1 MSLHTTSL
9 NYALPI
15 SALWPATQSY
25 ALEFE
30 HLFTRP
36 VRPDVG
42 GTLVFPGREL
52 QPHGRPY
59 RRDQLVAIGRRLAEA
74 RGVDAQQDRRHR
86 GAFGEVQPF
95 EMADMIVAAALG
107 KQMPAAV
114 PFAQIFGDSARFD
127 DDAILVLDYRR
138 FAERMDG
145 DQFGRGEIGDRIAVV
160 IFDLIGCA
168 DFLEQP

>member
-107 KQMPAAV
+107 NQMPAAV
-114 PFAQIFGDSARFD
+114 PFAQIFGDRARSD
-127 DDAILVLDYRR
+127 VDAILSWNHGQ
-138 FAERMDG
+138 FAEGRAADRC
-145 DQFGRGEIGDRIAVV
+145 GRGGMGDRMRGV
-160 IFDLIGCA
+160 IFD
-168 DFLEQP
+168 